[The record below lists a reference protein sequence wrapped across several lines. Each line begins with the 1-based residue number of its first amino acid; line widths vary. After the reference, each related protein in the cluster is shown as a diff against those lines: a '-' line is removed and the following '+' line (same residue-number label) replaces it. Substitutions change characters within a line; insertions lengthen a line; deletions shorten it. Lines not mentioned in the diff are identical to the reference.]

1 MLSNKLSAK
10 IRSSVP
16 RPAPSVIEDMGA
28 LAPAPLI
35 SGANAPDNS
44 TRDSAG
50 AGPQTELLT
59 PRTTG
64 AKRPDVLRGMES
76 VHIWLRS
83 EAKSILDA
91 KHGEKTLAQYERNG
105 TRLNLARPQ
114 GEPVNL
120 SAYENTASTYYAYRA
135 AVRYYAAKHG
145 AQAVRDYDSAVKRED
160 TNAKTEAWQRVLHF
174 AADLVQYPKDA
185 KPGLPSARAVA
196 LGLDDPKPEG
206 APTRAKKKGGVYDVA
221 KRETSKLKA
230 ANSIAKKYPN
240 WRELVWARLVHLKS
254 PWLDHTAIAALTG
267 ARPEELRTAKV
278 RKTASGI
285 EIGITGA
292 KVSDEKGQPWRLFE
306 IGNDGS
312 LEYAHLEANVGAAW
326 KDVHLPPGVTDYPD
340 AFSAALARAGAHVM
354 PKAERLSG
362 YVYRH
367 AFASDMKADGAS
379 KETIAKALGHAVTK
393 TQDVYGRALGGTAG
407 RRLVSVSAAREVRA
421 THDAGWQKQPQ
432 PQITI
437 EEKLWQSPTP
447 ELE

>member
-1 MLSNKLSAK
+1 MLSNKLAAK

-145 AQAVRDYDSAVKRED
+145 ARKRY
-160 TNAKTEAWQRVLHF
+160 AIMI
-174 AADLVQYPKDA
+174 
-185 KPGLPSARAVA
+185 
-196 LGLDDPKPEG
+196 
-206 APTRAKKKGGVYDVA
+206 AP
-221 KRETSKLKA
+221 
-230 ANSIAKKYPN
+230 
-240 WRELVWARLVHLKS
+240 
-254 PWLDHTAIAALTG
+254 
-267 ARPEELRTAKV
+267 
-278 RKTASGI
+278 
-285 EIGITGA
+285 
-292 KVSDEKGQPWRLFE
+292 
-306 IGNDGS
+306 
-312 LEYAHLEANVGAAW
+312 
-326 KDVHLPPGVTDYPD
+326 
-340 AFSAALARAGAHVM
+340 
-354 PKAERLSG
+354 
-362 YVYRH
+362 
-367 AFASDMKADGAS
+367 
-379 KETIAKALGHAVTK
+379 
-393 TQDVYGRALGGTAG
+393 
-407 RRLVSVSAAREVRA
+407 
-421 THDAGWQKQPQ
+421 
-432 PQITI
+432 
-437 EEKLWQSPTP
+437 
-447 ELE
+447 

>member
-1 MLSNKLSAK
+1 MEKRAY
-10 IRSSVP
+10 
-16 RPAPSVIEDMGA
+16 
-28 LAPAPLI
+28 LA
-35 SGANAPDNS
+35 SF
-44 TRDSAG
+44 
-50 AGPQTELLT
+50 
-59 PRTTG
+59 
-64 AKRPDVLRGMES
+64 
-76 VHIWLRS
+76 

-145 AQAVRDYDSAVKRED
+145 AQAVRDYDSAMKRED

-206 APTRAKKKGGVYDVA
+206 APTRAKKKGGVDDVA

-240 WRELVWARLVHLKS
+240 WREVVWARLVHLKS

-278 RKTASGI
+278 RKT
-285 EIGITGA
+285 
-292 KVSDEKGQPWRLFE
+292 
-306 IGNDGS
+306 
-312 LEYAHLEANVGAAW
+312 
-326 KDVHLPPGVTDYPD
+326 
-340 AFSAALARAGAHVM
+340 
-354 PKAERLSG
+354 ER
-362 YVYRH
+362 
-367 AFASDMKADGAS
+367 D
-379 KETIAKALGHAVTK
+379 
-393 TQDVYGRALGGTAG
+393 
-407 RRLVSVSAAREVRA
+407 
-421 THDAGWQKQPQ
+421 
-432 PQITI
+432 
-437 EEKLWQSPTP
+437 
-447 ELE
+447 

>member
-1 MLSNKLSAK
+1 MLSNKLAAK

-145 AQAVRDYDSAVKRED
+145 AQAVRDYDSAMKRED

-340 AFSAALARAGAHVM
+340 AFSAALARAGAYVM

-393 TQDVYGRALGGTAG
+393 TQDAYGRALGGTAG